1 MCDDNLSAY
10 NSRLSHDL
18 SSRMGPTGPLMSL
31 AASHGLTPPTSL
43 MGHHGI
49 SSALHHHLQQ
59 QHHNHHTAPSS
70 HLTPPSTGSSSG
82 SSTGL
87 MSPQSV
93 MGSMKSS
100 GQKKDSPGGLAGLGG
115 MNAGNDDHIKR
126 PMNAFMVWSRMQ
138 RRKIAQEN
146 PKMHNSEISKRL
158 GAEWKLL
165 TEDEKRPFIDEAKR
179 LRAQHMKDHPDYK
192 YRPRRKPKTLKKEGY
207 PYSFPYP
214 SVPMDALRGKKK
226 KIIVI
231 LWNSILSFSLE
242 IFRIWH
248 FLRVKTS
255 NFGVSHFFA
264 V

>member
-226 KIIVI
+226 IIVI

-248 FLRVKTS
+248 FLLVKTS